1 MGIFFGIIEALIPI
15 AIGLGVLYF
24 LWGASKYITASDS
37 DSQIEARGM
46 IVNGIIILFVM
57 VSVWGLVNLI
67 VVSLDI
73 GPTALP
79 YQSINIGGA
88 GGSGGGF
95 TGGSSIG
102 GRLLCWGRGC

>member
-1 MGIFFGIIEALIPI
+1 MNLFDTMGIFFEIINQLIPL
-15 AIGLGVLYF
+15 AIGVGVLYF

-37 DSQIEARGM
+37 DAQLEARGM
-46 IVNGIIILFVM
+46 IVNGILILFVM

-79 YQSINIGGA
+79 YQSINV
-88 GGSGGGF
+88 GSG
-95 TGGSSIG
+95 TGSSFGTRIF
-102 GRLLCWGRGC
+102 CWGRGC